1 MLRSVTK
8 LIFAF
13 SFIIAQWSSDSS
25 QNTLIESARQS
36 QLSPLVEVAV
46 DGSTYIAWGDR
57 RNTPSYDYRIK
68 RLDFS
73 GNIFES
79 YTLSNQHSSSAAGNL
94 KALESDSEHGVFV
107 LWEQITNNRD
117 ELRLQHIN
125 STLDVNGLVFDDN
138 GLVLSGFECDRKNG
152 SLAVIDRDNAIVSFT
167 TSSCAGNNATD
178 YGNAYVQ
185 KISSGAKAWGNNGK
199 LAAPRNTN
207 GNDVLDTKVV
217 AGPLGGA
224 FILFSQNTT
233 SDNSLRINYVDAQG
247 NFTEGLSYPSG
258 LGLGN
263 LYNKN
268 NWEMDA
274 AFDGM
279 VGLYVV
285 WRNSSNKIVLQHIN
299 LINNSLALTH
309 VSPVEVFSST
319 ASYVY
324 PKIAVPNSI
333 TKDRGVFIAF
343 YDYDTLANKYG
354 LFAKYM
360 NRNHGGLGNLFTV
373 STNAAS
379 LNPTARQL
387 HDLDVTL
394 FDREAFV
401 TWIGKEGDLLT
412 RKIFVNTSGQIDST
426 TPEII
431 VHDKSGVAG
440 RGTPGAYSASHD
452 RIGGL
457 TVAWQQDRGNNL
469 SSDIFAQQLGNGA
482 VLGVNG
488 NLLADIDDAQIIE
501 DQDFSVV
508 FDFNLITPLRPFIN
522 LLPVLSDST
531 VTTSILA
538 DTLSIDFPDDWN
550 GALMVNLIADWIDLP
565 LLSSNMPTASI
576 LADTLSIDLNDT
588 TRFTI
593 NVAPTQDPPQA
604 FEWASAAVDS
614 INITQLNTLDSYT
627 LEWTESADVDK
638 DTIDYIIYAT
648 IGQYPSE
655 EVDDTTGLSYP
666 ILYQEIA
673 EEAFRNAPGNNA
685 TIRFSVWA
693 HDGTDS
699 LKIGGEDRVLYVN
712 RYEYLD
718 VEDNTIPSDFAL
730 HVNYPNPFNPTTQ
743 IRFDLPYKI
752 DVSIF
757 IYNILGQKVKVF
769 SLPNSPG
776 GTHTITWNATN
787 QIGQPLSA
795 GVYLYQMISEDF
807 VKTRK
812 MILLK

>member
-1 MLRSVTK
+1 MLRNVTK
-8 LIFAF
+8 LIFTV
-13 SFIIAQWSSDSS
+13 SFIFAQWSSDSS

-107 LWEQITNNRD
+107 LWEQITDNRD
-117 ELRLQHIN
+117 ELRLQHVN
-125 STLDVNGLVFDDN
+125 STLDANGLVFDDN

-185 KISSGAKAWGNNGK
+185 KISSGAKAWGNDGK

-217 AGPLGGA
+217 AGPSGGA

-299 LINNSLALTH
+299 LINNSLVLTH
-309 VSPVEVFSST
+309 VNPVEVFAST

-324 PKIAVPNSI
+324 PKIGVPNSL
-333 TKDRGVFIAF
+333 TKDRGLFIAF
-343 YDYDTLANKYG
+343 YDYNTSTNQYG
-354 LFAKYM
+354 LFAKYLDKAD
-360 NRNHGGLGNLFTV
+360 GTLGNLFTV

-394 FDREAFV
+394 LDKEAFV

-426 TPEII
+426 TPETI

-508 FDFNLITPLRPFIN
+508 FDFSLMSVLRPFIN
-522 LLPVLSDST
+522 LLPVLSDSA
-531 VTTSILA
+531 VTASVLA
-538 DTLSIDFPDDWN
+538 DTLLIDFPENWN
-550 GALMVNLIADWIDLP
+550 GDLTVDFIADWIDLP
-565 LLSSNMPTASI
+565 LP
-576 LADTLSIDLNDT
+576 NDT
-588 TRFTI
+588 TRF
-593 NVAPTQDPPQA
+593 NVNVTPTQDPPQA

-627 LEWTESADVDK
+627 LEWTESADVDQ
-638 DTIDYIIYAT
+638 DTIDYIIYAN
-648 IGQYPSE
+648 IGQYPAE
-655 EVDDTTGLSYP
+655 EIDDTTGLSYP
-666 ILYQEIA
+666 ILYQDIA
-673 EEAFRNAPGNNA
+673 EEAFRDVPGNNV

-718 VEDNTIPSDFAL
+718 VEDSTIPSDFAL
-730 HVNYPNPFNPTTQ
+730 HGNYPNPFNPTTQ
-743 IRFDLPYKI
+743 IRFDLPNKN
-752 DVSIF
+752 DVNIN
-757 IYNILGQKVKVF
+757 IYNMLGQRVKVF
-769 SLPNSPG
+769 SMPNTPA

-787 QIGQPLSA
+787 QSGQPLSA

-807 VKTRK
+807 VQTRK

>member
-1 MLRSVTK
+1 MLRNVTK
-8 LIFAF
+8 LTFAI
-13 SFIIAQWSSDSS
+13 SFVFTQWSRDSS
-25 QNTLIESARQS
+25 QNTLIESAIQIQS
-36 QLSPLVEVAV
+36 TPLVQVAL

-57 RNTPSYDYRIK
+57 RNTPFYDFRIK
-68 RLDFS
+68 RLDFL
-73 GNIFES
+73 GNVFES

-94 KALESDSEHGVFV
+94 EALESDTEQGVFI

-117 ELRLQHIN
+117 ELRLQHVN
-125 STLDVNGLVFDDN
+125 STLNANGMVFNDN
-138 GLVLSGFECDRKNG
+138 GLTLSDFECDRKNG

-167 TSSCAGNNATD
+167 TSSCAGSNATD

-185 KISSGAKAWGNNGK
+185 KITLGSRAWGSDGK

-207 GNDVLDTKVV
+207 GNDVLDTK
-217 AGPLGGA
+217 AIPGPQGGA
-224 FILFSQNTT
+224 FIIFSQNTT
-233 SDNSLRINYVDAQG
+233 SDNSLRINFVDAQG

-279 VGLYVV
+279 VGVYVV

-299 LINNSLALTH
+299 LINNSLELTH

-324 PKIAVPNSI
+324 PKIAVPNSL

-343 YDYDTLANKYG
+343 YDYDMSANKYG

-360 NRNHGGLGNLFTV
+360 DKSDGALGNLFTV
-373 STNAAS
+373 STNASS

-394 FDREAFV
+394 FDKEAFV

-426 TPEII
+426 TPETI
-431 VHDKSGVAG
+431 VHDKSGIAG
-440 RGTPGAYSASHD
+440 RSTPGAYSASHD

-457 TVAWQQDRGNNL
+457 IVTWQQDRGNNL

-488 NLLADIDDAQIIE
+488 NLLADINDAQIIE

-508 FDFNLITPLRPFIN
+508 FDFNLTTPLRPFIN
-522 LLPVLSDST
+522 LLPVLSDNT
-531 VTTSILA
+531 VTASILV

-550 GALMVNLIADWIDLP
+550 GDLMVDLIADWIDLP
-565 LLSSNMPTASI
+565 LP
-576 LADTLSIDLNDT
+576 NDT

-593 NVAPTQDPPQA
+593 NVSPTQDPPRA
-604 FEWASAAVDS
+604 FEWVSASVDS
-614 INITQLNTLDSYT
+614 INITQLNALDNFTLK
-627 LEWTESADVDK
+627 WTESANVDQ
-638 DTIDYIIYAT
+638 DTIDYIVYANV
-648 IGQYPSE
+648 GQYSKE
-655 EVDDTTGLSYP
+655 EIYDTTGLSYP
-666 ILYQEIA
+666 IPYQDIA
-673 EEAFRNAPGNNA
+673 EEAFRDVPGNNA

-693 HDGTDS
+693 YDGTDS
-699 LKIGGEDRVLYVN
+699 LKISGDDRVLYVN
-712 RYEYLD
+712 RYEYLKL
-718 VEDNTIPSDFAL
+718 EENGIPSSFAL
-730 HVNYPNPFNPTTQ
+730 HDNYPNPFNPKTQ
-743 IRFDLPYKI
+743 IRFNLPHRN
-752 DVSIF
+752 DVNIT
-757 IYNILGQKVKVF
+757 IYNMLGQKVKVF
-769 SLPNSPG
+769 SMINTPA
-776 GTHTITWNATN
+776 GTHSITWNAAN
-787 QIGQPLSA
+787 QNGQPLSA
-795 GVYLYQMISEDF
+795 GVYLYQMISKDF
-807 VKTRK
+807 VQTRK
-812 MILLK
+812 MVLLK

>member
-1 MLRSVTK
+1 MFKNVVKLSVA
-8 LIFAF
+8 I
-13 SFIIAQWSSDSS
+13 SFVFAQWTSDST
-25 QNTLIESARQS
+25 QNTLIESALQS
-36 QLSPLVEVAV
+36 QLTPFVQVAS

-57 RNTPSYDYRIK
+57 RNTPNFDYRIK

-73 GNIFES
+73 GNVFES

-94 KALESDSEHGVFV
+94 EALESDTEHGVFV

-117 ELRLQHIN
+117 ELRLQHVN
-125 STLDVNGLVFDDN
+125 STLDANGTVFDNSGLV
-138 GLVLSGFECDRKNG
+138 VSGFECDRKNG

-167 TSSCAGNNATD
+167 TSSCAGSNATD

-185 KISSGAKAWGNNGK
+185 KINSGTKDWGGNGI

-207 GNDVLDTKVV
+207 GNNVLDTK
-217 AGPLGGA
+217 AIPGPQGGA

-233 SDNSLRINYVDAQG
+233 SDNSLRINFVDAQG

-258 LGLGN
+258 IGLGN

-279 VGLYVV
+279 VGVYVV
-285 WRNSSNKIVLQHIN
+285 WRNSSNKMVLQHIN
-299 LINNSLALTH
+299 LINNRLMLTH
-309 VSPVEVFSST
+309 VSPVEVFPST

-324 PKIAVPNSI
+324 PKIAVPNSL
-333 TKDRGVFIAF
+333 TKDRGLFIAF
-343 YDYDTLANKYG
+343 YDYDTSANKYG
-354 LFAKYM
+354 LFAKYLDKAD
-360 NRNHGGLGNLFTV
+360 GTLSNLFTV
-373 STNAAS
+373 STNASS
-379 LNPTARQL
+379 LNPAARQL

-394 FDREAFV
+394 FDKEAFV

-426 TPEII
+426 TPETI

-440 RGTPGAYSASHD
+440 RSTPGAYNASHD

-457 TVAWQQDRGNNL
+457 TVTWQQDRGNNL
-469 SSDIFAQQLGNGA
+469 SSDIFAQQLSNEA

-508 FDFNLITPLRPFIN
+508 FDFNLSPALRPFIS
-522 LLPVLSDST
+522 LLPVLSDSA
-531 VTTSILA
+531 VTASILA
-538 DTLSIDFPDDWN
+538 DTLSIDFPNDWN
-550 GALMVNLIADWIDLP
+550 GDLMVDLIGDWIDLSLP
-565 LLSSNMPTASI
+565 
-576 LADTLSIDLNDT
+576 NDT

-593 NVAPTQDPPQA
+593 SVAPTQDPPRA
-604 FEWASAAVDS
+604 FEWVSVSLDS
-614 INITQLNTLDSYT
+614 INITQLNAQDNFL
-627 LEWTESADVDK
+627 LEWTESADVDQ
-638 DTIDYIIYAT
+638 DTIEYIVYAKV
-648 IGQYPSE
+648 GQYPLE
-655 EVDDTTGLSYP
+655 EIYDTTSLSYP
-666 ILYQEIA
+666 IPYQDIA
-673 EEAFRNAPGNNA
+673 VEAFRNVPGNNA

-693 HDGTDS
+693 YDGTDS
-699 LKIGGEDRVLYVN
+699 LKINGEDRVLYVN
-712 RYEYLD
+712 RYEYLQ
-718 VEDNTIPSDFAL
+718 VDNNGIPNAFAL
-730 HVNYPNPFNPTTQ
+730 HGNYPNPFNPTTQ
-743 IRFDLPYKI
+743 IRFDLPYRGNVNI
-752 DVSIF
+752 H
-757 IYNILGQKVKVF
+757 IYNMLGQKVKVF
-769 SLPNSPG
+769 SMPNTPPG
-776 GTHTITWNATN
+776 RHAITWNGTN
-787 QIGQPLSA
+787 QKGQALSA

>member
-1 MLRSVTK
+1 MLRNVTK
-8 LIFAF
+8 LTFAI
-13 SFIIAQWSSDSS
+13 SFVFTQWSRDSS
-25 QNTLIESARQS
+25 QNTLIESAIQIQS
-36 QLSPLVEVAV
+36 TPLVQVAL

-57 RNTPSYDYRIK
+57 RNTPFYDYRIK

-73 GNIFES
+73 GNVFES

-94 KALESDSEHGVFV
+94 EALESDTEQGVFI

-117 ELRLQHIN
+117 ELRLQHVN
-125 STLDVNGLVFDDN
+125 STLNANGMVFNDN
-138 GLVLSGFECDRKNG
+138 GLTLSDFECDRKNG

-167 TSSCAGNNATD
+167 TSSCAGSNATD

-185 KISSGAKAWGNNGK
+185 KITLGSKAWGSDGK
-199 LAAPRNTN
+199 LAAPRNTK
-207 GNDVLDTKVV
+207 GNDVLDTK
-217 AGPLGGA
+217 AIPGPQGGA
-224 FILFSQNTT
+224 FIIFSQNTT
-233 SDNSLRINYVDAQG
+233 SDNSLRINFVDAQG

-279 VGLYVV
+279 VGVYVV

-299 LINNSLALTH
+299 LINNSLVLTH

-324 PKIAVPNSI
+324 PKIAVPNSL

-343 YDYDTLANKYG
+343 YDYDMSANKYG

-360 NRNHGGLGNLFTV
+360 DKSDGALGNLFTV
-373 STNAAS
+373 STNASS

-394 FDREAFV
+394 FDKEAFV

-426 TPEII
+426 TPETI
-431 VHDKSGVAG
+431 VHDKSGIAG
-440 RGTPGAYSASHD
+440 RSTPGAYSASHD

-457 TVAWQQDRGNNL
+457 TVTWQQDRGNNL

-488 NLLADIDDAQIIE
+488 NLLADINDAQIIE

-508 FDFNLITPLRPFIN
+508 FDFNLTTPLRPFIN
-522 LLPVLSDST
+522 LLPVLSDNT
-531 VTTSILA
+531 VTASILA

-550 GALMVNLIADWIDLP
+550 GDLMVDLIADWIDLP
-565 LLSSNMPTASI
+565 LP
-576 LADTLSIDLNDT
+576 NDT

-593 NVAPTQDPPQA
+593 NVSPMQDPPRA
-604 FEWASAAVDS
+604 FEWVSASVDS
-614 INITQLNTLDSYT
+614 INITKLNALDNFT
-627 LEWTESADVDK
+627 LEWTESGDVDQ
-638 DTIDYIIYAT
+638 DTIDYIVYANV
-648 IGQYPSE
+648 GQYSKE
-655 EVDDTTGLSYP
+655 EIYDTTGLSYP
-666 ILYQEIA
+666 IPYQDIA
-673 EEAFRNAPGNNA
+673 EEAFRDVPGNNA

-693 HDGTDS
+693 YDGIDS
-699 LKIGGEDRVLYVN
+699 LKISGDDRVLYVN
-712 RYEYLD
+712 RYEYLKL
-718 VEDNTIPSDFAL
+718 EENGIPSSFAL
-730 HVNYPNPFNPTTQ
+730 HDNYPNPFNPKTQ
-743 IRFDLPYKI
+743 IRFNLPHRN
-752 DVSIF
+752 DVNIT
-757 IYNILGQKVKVF
+757 IYNMLGQKVKVF
-769 SLPNSPG
+769 SMINTPA
-776 GTHTITWNATN
+776 GTHSITWNAAN
-787 QIGQPLSA
+787 QNGQPLSA
-795 GVYLYQMISEDF
+795 GVYLYQMISKDF
-807 VKTRK
+807 VQTRK
-812 MILLK
+812 MVLLK

>member
-1 MLRSVTK
+1 MFKNVVKLSVA
-8 LIFAF
+8 I
-13 SFIIAQWSSDSS
+13 SFVFAQWTSDST
-25 QNTLIESARQS
+25 QNTLIESALQS
-36 QLSPLVEVAV
+36 QLSPFVQVAS

-57 RNTPSYDYRIK
+57 RNTPNFDYRIK

-73 GNIFES
+73 GNVFES

-94 KALESDSEHGVFV
+94 EALESDTEHGVFV

-117 ELRLQHIN
+117 ELRLQHVN
-125 STLDVNGLVFDDN
+125 STLDANGTVFDNSGLV
-138 GLVLSGFECDRKNG
+138 VSGFECDRKNG

-167 TSSCAGNNATD
+167 TSSCAGSNATD

-185 KISSGAKAWGNNGK
+185 KINSGTKDWGGNGI

-207 GNDVLDTKVV
+207 GNNVLDTK
-217 AGPLGGA
+217 AIPGPQGGA

-233 SDNSLRINYVDAQG
+233 SDNSLRINFVDAQG

-258 LGLGN
+258 IGLGN

-279 VGLYVV
+279 VGVYVV
-285 WRNSSNKIVLQHIN
+285 WRNSSNKMVLQHIN
-299 LINNSLALTH
+299 LINNRLVLTH
-309 VSPVEVFSST
+309 VSPVEVFPST

-324 PKIAVPNSI
+324 PKIAVPNSL
-333 TKDRGVFIAF
+333 TKDRGLFIAF
-343 YDYDTLANKYG
+343 YDYDTSANKYG
-354 LFAKYM
+354 LFAKYLDKAD
-360 NRNHGGLGNLFTV
+360 GTLSNLFTV
-373 STNAAS
+373 STNASS
-379 LNPTARQL
+379 LNPAARQL

-394 FDREAFV
+394 FDKEAFV

-426 TPEII
+426 TPETI

-440 RGTPGAYSASHD
+440 RSTPGAYNASHD

-457 TVAWQQDRGNNL
+457 TVTWQQDRGNNL
-469 SSDIFAQQLGNGA
+469 SSDIFAQQLSNEA

-508 FDFNLITPLRPFIN
+508 FDFNLSPALRPFIS
-522 LLPVLSDST
+522 LLPVLSDSA
-531 VTTSILA
+531 VTASILA
-538 DTLSIDFPDDWN
+538 DTLSIDFPNDWN
-550 GALMVNLIADWIDLP
+550 GDLMVDLIGDWIDLSLP
-565 LLSSNMPTASI
+565 
-576 LADTLSIDLNDT
+576 NDT

-593 NVAPTQDPPQA
+593 SVAPTQDPPRA
-604 FEWASAAVDS
+604 FEWVSVSLDS
-614 INITQLNTLDSYT
+614 INITQLNAQDNFL
-627 LEWTESADVDK
+627 LEWTESADVDQ
-638 DTIDYIIYAT
+638 DTIEYIVYAKV
-648 IGQYPSE
+648 GQYPLE
-655 EVDDTTGLSYP
+655 EIYDTTSLSYP
-666 ILYQEIA
+666 IPYQDIA
-673 EEAFRNAPGNNA
+673 VEAFRNVPGNNA

-693 HDGTDS
+693 YDGTDS
-699 LKIGGEDRVLYVN
+699 LKINGEDRVLYVN
-712 RYEYLD
+712 RYEYLQVD
-718 VEDNTIPSDFAL
+718 DNGIPNAFAL
-730 HVNYPNPFNPTTQ
+730 HGNYPNPFNPTTQ
-743 IRFDLPYKI
+743 IRFDLPYRGNVNI
-752 DVSIF
+752 H
-757 IYNILGQKVKVF
+757 IYNMLGQKVKVF
-769 SLPNSPG
+769 SMPNTPPG
-776 GTHTITWNATN
+776 RHAITWNGTN
-787 QIGQPLSA
+787 QKGQALSA

>member
-1 MLRSVTK
+1 MLRNVTK
-8 LIFAF
+8 LTFAI
-13 SFIIAQWSSDSS
+13 SFVFTQWSRDSS
-25 QNTLIESARQS
+25 QNTLIESAIQIQS
-36 QLSPLVEVAV
+36 TPLVQVAL

-57 RNTPSYDYRIK
+57 RNTPFYDYRIK

-73 GNIFES
+73 GNVFES

-94 KALESDSEHGVFV
+94 EALESDTEQGVFI

-117 ELRLQHIN
+117 ELRLQHVN
-125 STLDVNGLVFDDN
+125 STLNANGMVFNDN
-138 GLVLSGFECDRKNG
+138 GLTLSDFECDRKNG

-167 TSSCAGNNATD
+167 TSSCAGSNATD

-185 KISSGAKAWGNNGK
+185 KITLGSRAWGSDGK

-207 GNDVLDTKVV
+207 GNDVLDTK
-217 AGPLGGA
+217 AIPGPQGGA
-224 FILFSQNTT
+224 FIIFSQNTT
-233 SDNSLRINYVDAQG
+233 SDNSLRINFVDAQG

-279 VGLYVV
+279 VGVYVV

-299 LINNSLALTH
+299 LINNSLELTH

-324 PKIAVPNSI
+324 PKIAVPNSL

-343 YDYDTLANKYG
+343 YDYDTSANKYG

-360 NRNHGGLGNLFTV
+360 DKSDGALGNLFTV
-373 STNAAS
+373 STNAS
-379 LNPTARQL
+379 SPNPTARQL

-394 FDREAFV
+394 FDKEAFV

-426 TPEII
+426 TPETI

-440 RGTPGAYSASHD
+440 RSTPGAYSASHD

-457 TVAWQQDRGNNL
+457 TVTWQQDRGNNL

-488 NLLADIDDAQIIE
+488 NLLADINDAQIIE

-508 FDFNLITPLRPFIN
+508 FDFNLTTPLRPFIN
-522 LLPVLSDST
+522 LLPVLSDNT
-531 VTTSILA
+531 VTASILV

-550 GALMVNLIADWIDLP
+550 GDLMVDLIADWIDLP
-565 LLSSNMPTASI
+565 LP
-576 LADTLSIDLNDT
+576 NDT

-593 NVAPTQDPPQA
+593 NVSPTQDPPRA
-604 FEWASAAVDS
+604 FEWVSASVDS
-614 INITQLNTLDSYT
+614 INITQLNALDNFTLK
-627 LEWTESADVDK
+627 WTESADVDQ
-638 DTIDYIIYAT
+638 DTIDYIVYANV
-648 IGQYPSE
+648 GQYSKE
-655 EVDDTTGLSYP
+655 EIYDTTGLSYP
-666 ILYQEIA
+666 IPYQDIA
-673 EEAFRNAPGNNA
+673 EEAFRDVPGNNA

-693 HDGTDS
+693 YDGTDS
-699 LKIGGEDRVLYVN
+699 LKISGDDRVLYVN
-712 RYEYLD
+712 RYEYLKL
-718 VEDNTIPSDFAL
+718 EENGIPSSFAL
-730 HVNYPNPFNPTTQ
+730 HDNYPNPFNPKTQ
-743 IRFDLPYKI
+743 IRFNLPQRNNVNI
-752 DVSIF
+752 I
-757 IYNILGQKVKVF
+757 IYNMLGQKVKVF
-769 SLPNSPG
+769 SMINTPA
-776 GTHTITWNATN
+776 GTHSITWNAAN
-787 QIGQPLSA
+787 QNGQPLSA
-795 GVYLYQMISEDF
+795 GVYLYQMISKDF
-807 VKTRK
+807 VQTRK
-812 MILLK
+812 MVLLK

>member
-1 MLRSVTK
+1 MLRNVTK
-8 LIFAF
+8 LIFTV
-13 SFIIAQWSSDSS
+13 SFIFAQWSSDSS

-117 ELRLQHIN
+117 ELRLQHVN

-185 KISSGAKAWGNNGK
+185 KISAGAKAWGNDGK

-299 LINNSLALTH
+299 LINNSLVLTH
-309 VSPVEVFSST
+309 QSPVEVFSST

-324 PKIAVPNSI
+324 PKIGVPNSL
-333 TKDRGVFIAF
+333 TKDRGLFIAF
-343 YDYDTLANKYG
+343 YDYDTSTNKYG
-354 LFAKYM
+354 LFAKYLDKAD
-360 NRNHGGLGNLFTV
+360 GALGNLFTI

-394 FDREAFV
+394 LDKEAFV

-426 TPEII
+426 TPETI

-440 RGTPGAYSASHD
+440 RSTPGAYSASHD

-482 VLGVNG
+482 ALGVNG

-508 FDFNLITPLRPFIN
+508 FDFSLMSVLRPFIN
-522 LLPVLSDST
+522 LLPMLSDSA
-531 VTTSILA
+531 VTASVLE
-538 DTLSIDFPDDWN
+538 DTLLIDFPENWN
-550 GALMVNLIADWIDLP
+550 GDLMVDFIADWIDLP
-565 LLSSNMPTASI
+565 LP
-576 LADTLSIDLNDT
+576 NDT
-588 TRFTI
+588 TRFTV
-593 NVAPTQDPPQA
+593 NVTPTQDPPQA
-604 FEWASAAVDS
+604 FEWASVAVDS
-614 INITQLNTLDSYT
+614 IDITQLNTLDSYT
-627 LEWTESADVDK
+627 LEWTESADVDQ

-648 IGQYPSE
+648 IGQYPPE
-655 EVDDTTGLSYP
+655 EIDDTTGLSYP
-666 ILYQEIA
+666 ILYQDIA
-673 EEAFRNAPGNNA
+673 EEAFRDVPGNNV

-693 HDGTDS
+693 HDGIDS

-718 VEDNTIPSDFAL
+718 VEDSTIPSDFAL
-730 HVNYPNPFNPTTQ
+730 HGNYPNPFNPTTQ
-743 IRFDLPYKI
+743 IRFDLPNKNDVKI
-752 DVSIF
+752 N
-757 IYNILGQKVKVF
+757 IYNMLGQKVKVF
-769 SLPNSPG
+769 SMPNTPA

-787 QIGQPLSA
+787 QSGQPLSA
-795 GVYLYQMISEDF
+795 GVYLYQMIAEDF

>member
-1 MLRSVTK
+1 MKKVAILLFITS
-8 LIFAF
+8 
-13 SFIIAQWSSDSS
+13 SFVFAQWSSDSS
-25 QNTLIESARQS
+25 QNTLIESASQS
-36 QLSPLVEVAV
+36 QLSPLVQVAL

-94 KALESDSEHGVFV
+94 EALESDTEHGVFV
-107 LWEQITNNRD
+107 LWEQITDNRD
-117 ELRLQHIN
+117 ELRLQHVN
-125 STLDVNGLVFDDN
+125 STLDANGMVFGDN

-167 TSSCAGNNATD
+167 TSSCAGSNVMD

-185 KISSGAKAWGNNGK
+185 KITSGAKAWGNDGK
-199 LAAPRNTN
+199 LAATRNTN
-207 GNDVLDTKVV
+207 GNDVLDVKVIP
-217 AGPLGGA
+217 GLLGGA

-299 LINNSLALTH
+299 LINNSLVLTH

-324 PKIAVPNSI
+324 PKIGVPNSL
-333 TKDRGVFIAF
+333 TKDRGLFIAF
-343 YDYDTLANKYG
+343 YDYDTSTNKYG

-360 NRNHGGLGNLFTV
+360 DKADGTLGNLFTV

-394 FDREAFV
+394 LDKEAFV

-426 TPEII
+426 TPETIF
-431 VHDKSGVAG
+431 HDKSGVAG

-457 TVAWQQDRGNNL
+457 TVVWQQDRGNNL
-469 SSDIFAQQLGNGA
+469 SSDIFAQQRGNGG
-482 VLGVNG
+482 VLGVNS

-508 FDFNLITPLRPFIN
+508 FDFSLMSVLRPFIN
-522 LLPVLSDST
+522 LLPVLSDNA
-531 VTTSILA
+531 VTASVLA
-538 DTLSIDFPDDWN
+538 DTLLIDFPENWN
-550 GALMVNLIADWIDLP
+550 GNLGVDFIADWIDLP
-565 LLSSNMPTASI
+565 LP
-576 LADTLSIDLNDT
+576 NDT

-593 NVAPTQDPPQA
+593 NVTPTQDPPQA
-604 FEWASAAVDS
+604 FDWVSAASDT
-614 INITQLNTLDSYT
+614 IKITQSNLAETYT
-627 LEWTESADVDK
+627 LQWDASTDVDGE
-638 DTIDYIIYAT
+638 TINYLLYAQIGVYPAEEIY
-648 IGQYPSE
+648 
-655 EVDDTTGLSYP
+655 DTTSTSVP
-666 ILYQEIA
+666 ITYQEIL
-673 EEAFRNAPGNNA
+673 EGVFEGSPVNGA
-685 TIRFSVWA
+685 TVRFNVKA
-693 HDGTDS
+693 TDGVDTVDVT
-699 LKIGGEDRVLYVN
+699 GDNRVIHVN
-712 RYEYLD
+712 RYDYLSTESEG
-718 VEDNTIPSDFAL
+718 VPTEFAL
-730 HVNYPNPFNPTTQ
+730 HENYPNPFNPTTTL
-743 IRFDLPYKI
+743 RFDLPE
-752 DVSIF
+752 VSNLTLT
-757 IYNILGQKVKVF
+757 IYNMLGQKIRTYDMQSTPAGHHALK
-769 SLPNSPG
+769 
-776 GTHTITWNATN
+776 WNATN
-787 QIGQPLSA
+787 DYGDPVGA
-795 GVYLYQMISEDF
+795 GVYLYQLQTKDF

-812 MILLK
+812 MVLLK

>member
-1 MLRSVTK
+1 MFKNVVKLSVA
-8 LIFAF
+8 I
-13 SFIIAQWSSDSS
+13 SFVFAQWTSDST
-25 QNTLIESARQS
+25 QNTLIESALQS
-36 QLSPLVEVAV
+36 QLSPFVQVAS

-57 RNTPSYDYRIK
+57 RNTPNFDYRIK

-73 GNIFES
+73 GNVFES

-94 KALESDSEHGVFV
+94 ETLESDTEHGVFV

-117 ELRLQHIN
+117 ELRLQHVN
-125 STLDVNGLVFDDN
+125 STLDANGTVFDNSGLV
-138 GLVLSGFECDRKNG
+138 VSGFECDRKNG

-167 TSSCAGNNATD
+167 TSSCAGSNATD

-185 KISSGAKAWGNNGK
+185 KINSGTKDWGGNGI

-207 GNDVLDTKVV
+207 GNNVLDTK
-217 AGPLGGA
+217 AIPGPQGGA

-233 SDNSLRINYVDAQG
+233 SDNSLRINFVDAQG

-258 LGLGN
+258 IGLGN

-279 VGLYVV
+279 VGVYVV
-285 WRNSSNKIVLQHIN
+285 WRNSSNKMVLQHIN
-299 LINNSLALTH
+299 LINNRLVLTH
-309 VSPVEVFSST
+309 VSPVEVFPST

-324 PKIAVPNSI
+324 PKIAVPNSL
-333 TKDRGVFIAF
+333 TKDRGLFIAF
-343 YDYDTLANKYG
+343 YDYDTSANKYG
-354 LFAKYM
+354 LFAKYLDKAD
-360 NRNHGGLGNLFTV
+360 GTLSNLFTV
-373 STNAAS
+373 STNASS
-379 LNPTARQL
+379 LNPAARQL

-394 FDREAFV
+394 FDKEAFV

-426 TPEII
+426 TPETI

-440 RGTPGAYSASHD
+440 RSTPGAYNASHD

-457 TVAWQQDRGNNL
+457 TVTWQQDRGNNL
-469 SSDIFAQQLGNGA
+469 SSDIFAQQLSNEA

-508 FDFNLITPLRPFIN
+508 FDFNLSPALRPFIS
-522 LLPVLSDST
+522 LLPVLSDSA
-531 VTTSILA
+531 VTASILA
-538 DTLSIDFPDDWN
+538 DTLSIDFPNDWN
-550 GALMVNLIADWIDLP
+550 GDLMVDLIGDWIDLSLP
-565 LLSSNMPTASI
+565 
-576 LADTLSIDLNDT
+576 NDT

-593 NVAPTQDPPQA
+593 SVAPTQDPPRA
-604 FEWASAAVDS
+604 FEWVSVSLDS
-614 INITQLNTLDSYT
+614 INITQLNAQDNFL
-627 LEWTESADVDK
+627 LEWTESADVDQ
-638 DTIDYIIYAT
+638 DTIEYIVYAKV
-648 IGQYPSE
+648 GQYPLE
-655 EVDDTTGLSYP
+655 EIYDTTSLSYP
-666 ILYQEIA
+666 IPYQDIA
-673 EEAFRNAPGNNA
+673 VEAFRNVPGNNA

-693 HDGTDS
+693 YDGTDS
-699 LKIGGEDRVLYVN
+699 LKINGEDRVLFVN
-712 RYEYLD
+712 RYEYLQVD
-718 VEDNTIPSDFAL
+718 DNGIPNAFAL
-730 HVNYPNPFNPTTQ
+730 HGNYPNPFNPTTQ
-743 IRFDLPYKI
+743 IRFDLPYRGNVNI
-752 DVSIF
+752 H
-757 IYNILGQKVKVF
+757 IYNMLGQKVKVF
-769 SLPNSPG
+769 SMPNTPPG
-776 GTHTITWNATN
+776 RHAITWNGTN
-787 QIGQPLSA
+787 QKGQALSA

>member
-1 MLRSVTK
+1 MFKNVVKLSVA
-8 LIFAF
+8 I
-13 SFIIAQWSSDSS
+13 SFVFAQWTSDST
-25 QNTLIESARQS
+25 QNTLIESALQS
-36 QLSPLVEVAV
+36 QLSPFVQVAS

-57 RNTPSYDYRIK
+57 RNTPNFDYRIK

-73 GNIFES
+73 GNVFES

-94 KALESDSEHGVFV
+94 EALESDTEHGVFV

-117 ELRLQHIN
+117 ELRLQHVN
-125 STLDVNGLVFDDN
+125 STLDANGTVFDNSGLV
-138 GLVLSGFECDRKNG
+138 VSGFECDRKNG

-167 TSSCAGNNATD
+167 TSSCAGSNATD

-185 KISSGAKAWGNNGK
+185 KINSGTKDWGGNGI

-207 GNDVLDTKVV
+207 GNNVLDTK
-217 AGPLGGA
+217 AIPGPQGGA

-233 SDNSLRINYVDAQG
+233 SDNSLRINFVDAQG

-258 LGLGN
+258 IGLGN

-279 VGLYVV
+279 VGVYVV
-285 WRNSSNKIVLQHIN
+285 WRNSSNKMVLQHIN
-299 LINNSLALTH
+299 LINNRLVLTH
-309 VSPVEVFSST
+309 VSPVEVFPST

-324 PKIAVPNSI
+324 PKIAVPNSL
-333 TKDRGVFIAF
+333 TKDRGLFIAF
-343 YDYDTLANKYG
+343 YDYDTSANKYG
-354 LFAKYM
+354 LFAKYLDKAD
-360 NRNHGGLGNLFTV
+360 GTLSNLFTV
-373 STNAAS
+373 STNASS
-379 LNPTARQL
+379 LNPAARQL

-394 FDREAFV
+394 FDKEAFV

-426 TPEII
+426 TPETI

-440 RGTPGAYSASHD
+440 RSTPGAYNASHD

-457 TVAWQQDRGNNL
+457 TVTWQQDRGNNL
-469 SSDIFAQQLGNGA
+469 SSDIFAQQLSNEA

-508 FDFNLITPLRPFIN
+508 FDFNLSPALRPFIS
-522 LLPVLSDST
+522 LLPVLSDSA
-531 VTTSILA
+531 VTASILA
-538 DTLSIDFPDDWN
+538 DTLSIDFPNDWN
-550 GALMVNLIADWIDLP
+550 GDLMVDLIGDWIDLSLP
-565 LLSSNMPTASI
+565 
-576 LADTLSIDLNDT
+576 NDT

-593 NVAPTQDPPQA
+593 SVAPTQDPPRA
-604 FEWASAAVDS
+604 FEWVSVSLDS
-614 INITQLNTLDSYT
+614 INITQLNAQDNFL
-627 LEWTESADVDK
+627 LEWTESADVDQ
-638 DTIDYIIYAT
+638 DTIEYIVYAKV
-648 IGQYPSE
+648 GQYPLE
-655 EVDDTTGLSYP
+655 EIYDTTSLSYP
-666 ILYQEIA
+666 IPYQDIA
-673 EEAFRNAPGNNA
+673 VEAFRNVPGNNA

-693 HDGTDS
+693 YDGTDS
-699 LKIGGEDRVLYVN
+699 LKINGEDRVLYVN
-712 RYEYLD
+712 RYEYLQ
-718 VEDNTIPSDFAL
+718 VDNNGIPNAFAL
-730 HVNYPNPFNPTTQ
+730 HGNYPNPFNPTTQ
-743 IRFDLPYKI
+743 IRFDLPYRGNVNI
-752 DVSIF
+752 H
-757 IYNILGQKVKVF
+757 IYNMLGQKVKVF
-769 SLPNSPG
+769 SMPNTPPG
-776 GTHTITWNATN
+776 RHAITWNGTN
-787 QIGQPLSA
+787 QKGQALSA

>member
-1 MLRSVTK
+1 MFKNVTK
-8 LIFAF
+8 LSVAI
-13 SFIIAQWSSDSS
+13 SFVFAQWTSDST
-25 QNTLIESARQS
+25 QNTLIESALQS
-36 QLSPLVEVAV
+36 QLSPFVQVAS

-57 RNTPSYDYRIK
+57 RNTPNFDYRIK

-73 GNIFES
+73 GNVFES

-94 KALESDSEHGVFV
+94 EALESDTEHGVFV

-117 ELRLQHIN
+117 ELRLQHVN
-125 STLDVNGLVFDDN
+125 STLDANGTVFDNSGLV
-138 GLVLSGFECDRKNG
+138 VSGFECDRKNG

-167 TSSCAGNNATD
+167 TSSCAGSNATD

-185 KISSGAKAWGNNGK
+185 KINSGTKDWGGNGI

-207 GNDVLDTKVV
+207 GNNVLDTK
-217 AGPLGGA
+217 AIPGPQGGA

-233 SDNSLRINYVDAQG
+233 SDNSLRINFVDAQG

-258 LGLGN
+258 IGLGN

-279 VGLYVV
+279 VGVYVV
-285 WRNSSNKIVLQHIN
+285 WRNSSNKMVLQHIN
-299 LINNSLALTH
+299 LINNRLVLTH
-309 VSPVEVFSST
+309 VSPVEVFPST

-324 PKIAVPNSI
+324 PKIAVPNSL
-333 TKDRGVFIAF
+333 TKDRGLFIAF
-343 YDYDTLANKYG
+343 YDYDTSANKYG
-354 LFAKYM
+354 LFAKYLDKAD
-360 NRNHGGLGNLFTV
+360 GTLSNLFTV
-373 STNAAS
+373 STNASS
-379 LNPTARQL
+379 LNPAARQL

-394 FDREAFV
+394 FDKEAFV

-426 TPEII
+426 TPETI

-440 RGTPGAYSASHD
+440 RSTPGAYNASHD

-457 TVAWQQDRGNNL
+457 TVTWQQDRGNNL
-469 SSDIFAQQLGNGA
+469 SSDIFAQQLSNEA

-508 FDFNLITPLRPFIN
+508 FDFNLSPALRPFIS
-522 LLPVLSDST
+522 LLPVLSDSA
-531 VTTSILA
+531 VTASILA
-538 DTLSIDFPDDWN
+538 DTLSIDFPNDWN
-550 GALMVNLIADWIDLP
+550 GDLMVDLIGDWIDLSLP
-565 LLSSNMPTASI
+565 
-576 LADTLSIDLNDT
+576 NDT

-593 NVAPTQDPPQA
+593 SVAPTQDPPRA
-604 FEWASAAVDS
+604 FEWVSVSLDS
-614 INITQLNTLDSYT
+614 INITQLNAQDNFL
-627 LEWTESADVDK
+627 LEWTESADVDQ
-638 DTIDYIIYAT
+638 DTIEYIIYAKV
-648 IGQYPSE
+648 GQYPLE
-655 EVDDTTGLSYP
+655 EIYDTTSLSYP
-666 ILYQEIA
+666 IPYRDIA
-673 EEAFRNAPGNNA
+673 VEAFRNVPGNNA

-693 HDGTDS
+693 YDGTDS
-699 LKIGGEDRVLYVN
+699 LKINGEDRVLYVN
-712 RYEYLD
+712 RYEYLQL
-718 VEDNTIPSDFAL
+718 DNNGIPNAFAL
-730 HVNYPNPFNPTTQ
+730 HGNYPNPFNPTTQ
-743 IRFDLPYKI
+743 IRFDLPYRGNVNI
-752 DVSIF
+752 H
-757 IYNILGQKVKVF
+757 IYNMLGQKVKVF
-769 SLPNSPG
+769 SMPNTPPG
-776 GTHTITWNATN
+776 RHAITWNGTN
-787 QIGQPLSA
+787 QKGQALSA

>member
-1 MLRSVTK
+1 MLRNVTK
-8 LIFAF
+8 LTFAI
-13 SFIIAQWSSDSS
+13 SFVFTQWSRDSS
-25 QNTLIESARQS
+25 QNTLIESAIQIQS
-36 QLSPLVEVAV
+36 TPLVQVAL

-57 RNTPSYDYRIK
+57 RNTPFYDYRIK

-73 GNIFES
+73 GNVFES

-94 KALESDSEHGVFV
+94 EALESDTEQGVFI

-117 ELRLQHIN
+117 ELRLQHVN
-125 STLDVNGLVFDDN
+125 STLNANGMVFNDN
-138 GLVLSGFECDRKNG
+138 GLTLSDFECDRKNG

-167 TSSCAGNNATD
+167 TSSCAGSNATD

-185 KISSGAKAWGNNGK
+185 KITLGSRAWGSDGK

-207 GNDVLDTKVV
+207 GNDVLDTK
-217 AGPLGGA
+217 AIPGPQGGA
-224 FILFSQNTT
+224 FIIFSQNTT
-233 SDNSLRINYVDAQG
+233 SDNSLRINFVDAQG

-279 VGLYVV
+279 VGVYVV

-299 LINNSLALTH
+299 LINNSLVLTH

-324 PKIAVPNSI
+324 PKIAVPNSL

-343 YDYDTLANKYG
+343 YDYDMSANKYG

-360 NRNHGGLGNLFTV
+360 DKSDGALGNLFTV
-373 STNAAS
+373 STNASS

-394 FDREAFV
+394 FDKEAFV

-426 TPEII
+426 TPETI
-431 VHDKSGVAG
+431 VHDKSGIAG
-440 RGTPGAYSASHD
+440 RSTPGAYSASHD

-457 TVAWQQDRGNNL
+457 IVTWQQDRGNNL

-488 NLLADIDDAQIIE
+488 NLLADINDAQIIE

-508 FDFNLITPLRPFIN
+508 FDFNLTTPLRPFIN
-522 LLPVLSDST
+522 LLPVLSDNT
-531 VTTSILA
+531 VTASILV

-550 GALMVNLIADWIDLP
+550 GDLMVDLIADWIDLP
-565 LLSSNMPTASI
+565 LP
-576 LADTLSIDLNDT
+576 NDT

-593 NVAPTQDPPQA
+593 NVSPTQDPPRA
-604 FEWASAAVDS
+604 FEWVSASVDS
-614 INITQLNTLDSYT
+614 INITQLNALDNFTLK
-627 LEWTESADVDK
+627 WTESADVDQ
-638 DTIDYIIYAT
+638 DTIDYIVYANV
-648 IGQYPSE
+648 GQYSKE
-655 EVDDTTGLSYP
+655 EIYDTTGLSYP
-666 ILYQEIA
+666 IPYQDIV
-673 EEAFRNAPGNNA
+673 EEAFRDVPGNNA

-693 HDGTDS
+693 YDGTDS
-699 LKIGGEDRVLYVN
+699 LKISGDDRVLYVN
-712 RYEYLD
+712 RYEYLKL
-718 VEDNTIPSDFAL
+718 EENGIPSSFAL
-730 HVNYPNPFNPTTQ
+730 HDNYPNPFNPKTQ
-743 IRFDLPYKI
+743 IRFNLPQRN
-752 DVSIF
+752 DVNIT
-757 IYNILGQKVKVF
+757 IYNMLGQKVKVF
-769 SLPNSPG
+769 SMINTPA
-776 GTHTITWNATN
+776 GTHSITWNAAN
-787 QIGQPLSA
+787 QNGQPLSA
-795 GVYLYQMISEDF
+795 GVYLYQMISKDF
-807 VKTRK
+807 VQTRK
-812 MILLK
+812 MVLLK

>member
-1 MLRSVTK
+1 MLRNVTK
-8 LIFAF
+8 LTFAI
-13 SFIIAQWSSDSS
+13 SFVFTQWSRDSS
-25 QNTLIESARQS
+25 QNTLIESAIQIQS
-36 QLSPLVEVAV
+36 TPLVQVAL

-57 RNTPSYDYRIK
+57 RNTPFYDYRIK

-73 GNIFES
+73 GNVFES

-94 KALESDSEHGVFV
+94 EALESDTEQGVFI

-117 ELRLQHIN
+117 ELRLQHVN
-125 STLDVNGLVFDDN
+125 STLNANGMVFNDN
-138 GLVLSGFECDRKNG
+138 GLTLSDFECDRKNG

-167 TSSCAGNNATD
+167 TSSCAGSNATD

-185 KISSGAKAWGNNGK
+185 KITLGSRAWGSDGK

-207 GNDVLDTKVV
+207 GNDVLDTK
-217 AGPLGGA
+217 AIPGPQGGA
-224 FILFSQNTT
+224 FIIFSQNTT
-233 SDNSLRINYVDAQG
+233 SDNSLRINFVDAQG

-279 VGLYVV
+279 VGVYVV

-299 LINNSLALTH
+299 LINNSLELTH

-324 PKIAVPNSI
+324 PKIAVPNSL

-343 YDYDTLANKYG
+343 YDYDMSANKYG

-360 NRNHGGLGNLFTV
+360 DKSDGALGNLFTV
-373 STNAAS
+373 STNASS

-394 FDREAFV
+394 FDKEAFV
-401 TWIGKEGDLLT
+401 TWIGKEGDLLA

-426 TPEII
+426 TPETI
-431 VHDKSGVAG
+431 VHDKSGIAG
-440 RGTPGAYSASHD
+440 RSTPGAYSASHD

-457 TVAWQQDRGNNL
+457 IVTWQQDRGNNL

-488 NLLADIDDAQIIE
+488 NLLADINDAQIIE

-508 FDFNLITPLRPFIN
+508 FDFNLTTPLRPFIN
-522 LLPVLSDST
+522 LLPVLSDNT
-531 VTTSILA
+531 VTASILV

-550 GALMVNLIADWIDLP
+550 GNLVVDLTADWIDLP
-565 LLSSNMPTASI
+565 LP
-576 LADTLSIDLNDT
+576 NDT

-593 NVAPTQDPPQA
+593 NVSPTQDPPRA
-604 FEWASAAVDS
+604 FEWVSASVDS
-614 INITQLNTLDSYT
+614 INITQLNALDNFTLK
-627 LEWTESADVDK
+627 WTESANVDQ
-638 DTIDYIIYAT
+638 DTIDYIVYANV
-648 IGQYPSE
+648 GQYSKE
-655 EVDDTTGLSYP
+655 EIYDTTGLSYP
-666 ILYQEIA
+666 IPYQDIA
-673 EEAFRNAPGNNA
+673 EEAFRDVPGNNA

-693 HDGTDS
+693 YDGTDS
-699 LKIGGEDRVLYVN
+699 LKISGDDRVLYVN
-712 RYEYLD
+712 RYEYLKL
-718 VEDNTIPSDFAL
+718 EENGIPNSFAL
-730 HVNYPNPFNPTTQ
+730 HDNYPNPFNPKTQ
-743 IRFDLPYKI
+743 IRFNLPQRNNVNI
-752 DVSIF
+752 I
-757 IYNILGQKVKVF
+757 IYNMLGQKVKVF
-769 SLPNSPG
+769 SMINTPA
-776 GTHTITWNATN
+776 GTHSITWNAAN
-787 QIGQPLSA
+787 QNGQPLSA
-795 GVYLYQMISEDF
+795 GVYLYQMISKDF
-807 VKTRK
+807 VQTRK
-812 MILLK
+812 MVLLK

>member
-1 MLRSVTK
+1 MLRNVTK
-8 LIFAF
+8 LTFAI
-13 SFIIAQWSSDSS
+13 SFVFTQWSRDSS
-25 QNTLIESARQS
+25 QNTLIESAIQIQS
-36 QLSPLVEVAV
+36 TPLVQVAL

-57 RNTPSYDYRIK
+57 RNTPFYDYRIK

-73 GNIFES
+73 GNVFES

-94 KALESDSEHGVFV
+94 EALESDTEQGVFI

-117 ELRLQHIN
+117 ELRLQHVN
-125 STLDVNGLVFDDN
+125 STLNANGMVFNDN
-138 GLVLSGFECDRKNG
+138 GLTLSDFECDRKNG

-167 TSSCAGNNATD
+167 TSSCAGSNATD

-185 KISSGAKAWGNNGK
+185 KITLGSRAWGSDGK

-207 GNDVLDTKVV
+207 GNDVLDTK
-217 AGPLGGA
+217 AIPGPQGGA
-224 FILFSQNTT
+224 FIIFSQNTT
-233 SDNSLRINYVDAQG
+233 SDNSLRINFVDAQG

-279 VGLYVV
+279 VGVYVV

-299 LINNSLALTH
+299 LINNSLELTH

-324 PKIAVPNSI
+324 PKIAVPNSL

-343 YDYDTLANKYG
+343 YDYDTSANKYG

-360 NRNHGGLGNLFTV
+360 DKSDGALGNLFTV
-373 STNAAS
+373 STNATS

-394 FDREAFV
+394 FDKEAFV
-401 TWIGKEGDLLT
+401 TWIGKEGDLLA

-426 TPEII
+426 TPETI
-431 VHDKSGVAG
+431 VHDKSGIAG
-440 RGTPGAYSASHD
+440 RSTPGAYSASHD

-457 TVAWQQDRGNNL
+457 IVTWQQDRGNNL

-488 NLLADIDDAQIIE
+488 NLLADINDAQIIE

-508 FDFNLITPLRPFIN
+508 FDFNLTTPLRPFIN
-522 LLPVLSDST
+522 LLPVLSDNT
-531 VTTSILA
+531 VTASILA

-550 GALMVNLIADWIDLP
+550 GNLVVDLTADWIDLP
-565 LLSSNMPTASI
+565 LP
-576 LADTLSIDLNDT
+576 NDT

-593 NVAPTQDPPQA
+593 NVSPTQDPPRA
-604 FEWASAAVDS
+604 FEWVSASVDS
-614 INITQLNTLDSYT
+614 INITQLNALDNFTLK
-627 LEWTESADVDK
+627 WTESANVDQ
-638 DTIDYIIYAT
+638 DTIDYIVYANV
-648 IGQYPSE
+648 GQYSKE
-655 EVDDTTGLSYP
+655 EIYDTTGLSYP
-666 ILYQEIA
+666 IPYQDIA
-673 EEAFRNAPGNNA
+673 EEAFRDVPGNNA

-693 HDGTDS
+693 YDGTDS
-699 LKIGGEDRVLYVN
+699 LKISGDDRVLYVN
-712 RYEYLD
+712 RYEYLKL
-718 VEDNTIPSDFAL
+718 EENGIPSSFAL
-730 HVNYPNPFNPTTQ
+730 HDNYPNPFNPKTQ
-743 IRFDLPYKI
+743 IRFNLPQRNNVNI
-752 DVSIF
+752 T
-757 IYNILGQKVKVF
+757 IYNMLGHKVKVF
-769 SLPNSPG
+769 SMINTPA
-776 GTHTITWNATN
+776 GTHSITWNAAN
-787 QIGQPLSA
+787 QNGQPLSA
-795 GVYLYQMISEDF
+795 GVYLYQMISKDF
-807 VKTRK
+807 VQTRK
-812 MILLK
+812 MVLLK

>member
-1 MLRSVTK
+1 MFKNVVKLSVA
-8 LIFAF
+8 I
-13 SFIIAQWSSDSS
+13 SFVFAQWTSDST
-25 QNTLIESARQS
+25 QNTLIESALQS
-36 QLSPLVEVAV
+36 QLSPFVQVAS

-57 RNTPSYDYRIK
+57 RNTPNFDYRIK

-73 GNIFES
+73 GNVFES

-94 KALESDSEHGVFV
+94 EALESDTEHGVFV

-117 ELRLQHIN
+117 ELRLQHVN
-125 STLDVNGLVFDDN
+125 STLDANGTVFDNSGLV
-138 GLVLSGFECDRKNG
+138 VSGFECDRKNG

-167 TSSCAGNNATD
+167 TSSCAGSNATD

-185 KISSGAKAWGNNGK
+185 KINSGTKDWGGNGI

-207 GNDVLDTKVV
+207 GNNVLDTK
-217 AGPLGGA
+217 AIPGPQGGA

-233 SDNSLRINYVDAQG
+233 SDNSLRINFVDAQG

-258 LGLGN
+258 IGLGN

-279 VGLYVV
+279 VGVYVV
-285 WRNSSNKIVLQHIN
+285 WRNSSNKMVLQHIN
-299 LINNSLALTH
+299 LINNRLMLTH
-309 VSPVEVFSST
+309 VSPVEVFPST

-324 PKIAVPNSI
+324 PKIAVPNSL
-333 TKDRGVFIAF
+333 TKDRGLFIAF
-343 YDYDTLANKYG
+343 YDYDTSANKYG
-354 LFAKYM
+354 LFAKYLDKAD
-360 NRNHGGLGNLFTV
+360 GTLSNLFTV
-373 STNAAS
+373 STNASS
-379 LNPTARQL
+379 LNPAARQL

-394 FDREAFV
+394 FDKEAFV

-426 TPEII
+426 TPETI

-440 RGTPGAYSASHD
+440 RSTPGAYSASHD

-457 TVAWQQDRGNNL
+457 TVTWQQDRGNNL
-469 SSDIFAQQLGNGA
+469 SSDIFAQQLSNEA

-508 FDFNLITPLRPFIN
+508 FDFNLSPALRPFIS
-522 LLPVLSDST
+522 LLPVLSDSA
-531 VTTSILA
+531 VTASILA
-538 DTLSIDFPDDWN
+538 DTLSIDFPNDWN
-550 GALMVNLIADWIDLP
+550 GDLMVDLIGDWIDLSLP
-565 LLSSNMPTASI
+565 
-576 LADTLSIDLNDT
+576 NDT

-593 NVAPTQDPPQA
+593 SVAPIQDPPRA
-604 FEWASAAVDS
+604 FDWVSVSLDS
-614 INITQLNTLDSYT
+614 INITQLNAQDNFL
-627 LEWTESADVDK
+627 LEWTESADVDQ
-638 DTIDYIIYAT
+638 DTIEYIVYAKV
-648 IGQYPSE
+648 GQYPLE
-655 EVDDTTGLSYP
+655 EIYDTTSLSYP
-666 ILYQEIA
+666 IPYQDIA
-673 EEAFRNAPGNNA
+673 VEAFRNVPGNNA

-693 HDGTDS
+693 YDGTDS
-699 LKIGGEDRVLYVN
+699 LKINGEDRVLYVN
-712 RYEYLD
+712 RYEYLQ
-718 VEDNTIPSDFAL
+718 VDNNGIPNAFAL
-730 HVNYPNPFNPTTQ
+730 HGNYPNPFNPTTQ
-743 IRFDLPYKI
+743 IRFDLPYRGNVNI
-752 DVSIF
+752 H
-757 IYNILGQKVKVF
+757 IYNMLGQKVKVF
-769 SLPNSPG
+769 SMPNTPPG
-776 GTHTITWNATN
+776 RHAITWNGTN
-787 QIGQPLSA
+787 QKGQALSA

>member
-1 MLRSVTK
+1 MFKNVVKLSVA
-8 LIFAF
+8 I
-13 SFIIAQWSSDSS
+13 SFVFAQWTSDST
-25 QNTLIESARQS
+25 QNTLIESALQS
-36 QLSPLVEVAV
+36 QLSPFVQVAS

-57 RNTPSYDYRIK
+57 RNTPNFDYRIK

-73 GNIFES
+73 GNVFES

-94 KALESDSEHGVFV
+94 EALESDTEHGVFV

-117 ELRLQHIN
+117 ELRLQHVN
-125 STLDVNGLVFDDN
+125 STLDANGTVFDNSGLV
-138 GLVLSGFECDRKNG
+138 VSGFECDRKNG

-167 TSSCAGNNATD
+167 TSSCAGSNATD

-185 KISSGAKAWGNNGK
+185 KINSGTKDWGGNGI

-207 GNDVLDTKVV
+207 GNNVLDTK
-217 AGPLGGA
+217 AIPGPQGGA

-233 SDNSLRINYVDAQG
+233 SDNSLRINFVDAQG

-258 LGLGN
+258 IGLGN

-279 VGLYVV
+279 VGVYVV
-285 WRNSSNKIVLQHIN
+285 WRNSSNKMVLQHIN
-299 LINNSLALTH
+299 LINNRLMLTH
-309 VSPVEVFSST
+309 VSPVEVFPST

-324 PKIAVPNSI
+324 PKIAVPNSL
-333 TKDRGVFIAF
+333 TKDRGLFIAF
-343 YDYDTLANKYG
+343 YDYDTSANKYG
-354 LFAKYM
+354 LFAKYLDKAD
-360 NRNHGGLGNLFTV
+360 GTLSNLFTV
-373 STNAAS
+373 STNASS
-379 LNPTARQL
+379 LNPAARQL

-394 FDREAFV
+394 FDKEAFV

-426 TPEII
+426 TPETI

-440 RGTPGAYSASHD
+440 RSTPGAYNASHD

-457 TVAWQQDRGNNL
+457 TVTWQQDRGNNL
-469 SSDIFAQQLGNGA
+469 SSDIFAQQLSNEA

-508 FDFNLITPLRPFIN
+508 FDFNLSPALRPFIS
-522 LLPVLSDST
+522 LLPVLSDSA
-531 VTTSILA
+531 VTASILA
-538 DTLSIDFPDDWN
+538 DTLSIDFPNDWN
-550 GALMVNLIADWIDLP
+550 GDLMVDLIGDWIDLSLP
-565 LLSSNMPTASI
+565 
-576 LADTLSIDLNDT
+576 NDT

-593 NVAPTQDPPQA
+593 SVAPTQDPPRA
-604 FEWASAAVDS
+604 FEWVSVSLDS
-614 INITQLNTLDSYT
+614 INITQLNAQDNFL
-627 LEWTESADVDK
+627 LEWTESADVDQ
-638 DTIDYIIYAT
+638 DTIEYIVYAKV
-648 IGQYPSE
+648 GQYPLE
-655 EVDDTTGLSYP
+655 EIYDTTSLSYP
-666 ILYQEIA
+666 IPYQDIA
-673 EEAFRNAPGNNA
+673 VEAFRNVPGNNA

-693 HDGTDS
+693 YDGTDS
-699 LKIGGEDRVLYVN
+699 LKINGEDRVLYVN
-712 RYEYLD
+712 RYEYLQVD
-718 VEDNTIPSDFAL
+718 DNGIPNAFAL
-730 HVNYPNPFNPTTQ
+730 HGNYPNPFNPTTQ
-743 IRFDLPYKI
+743 IRFDLPYRGNVNI
-752 DVSIF
+752 H
-757 IYNILGQKVKVF
+757 IYNMLGQKVKVF
-769 SLPNSPG
+769 SMPNTPPG
-776 GTHTITWNATN
+776 RHAITWNGTN
-787 QIGQPLSA
+787 QKGQALSA

>member
-1 MLRSVTK
+1 MLRNVTK
-8 LIFAF
+8 LIFAV
-13 SFIIAQWSSDSS
+13 SFIFAQWSSDSS

-94 KALESDSEHGVFV
+94 EALESDSEHGVFV
-107 LWEQITNNRD
+107 LWEQITDNRD
-117 ELRLQHIN
+117 ELRLQHVN
-125 STLDVNGLVFDDN
+125 STLDANGLVFDDN

-185 KISSGAKAWGNNGK
+185 KISAGAKQWGNDGK

-207 GNDVLDTKVV
+207 GNDVLNTKVV
-217 AGPLGGA
+217 AGPSGGA

-299 LINNSLALTH
+299 LINNSLVLTH
-309 VSPVEVFSST
+309 QSPVEVFSST

-324 PKIAVPNSI
+324 PKIGVPNSL
-333 TKDRGVFIAF
+333 TKDRGLFIAF
-343 YDYDTLANKYG
+343 YDYDTSTNKYG
-354 LFAKYM
+354 LFAKYLDKAD
-360 NRNHGGLGNLFTV
+360 GTLGNLFTV

-394 FDREAFV
+394 LDKEAFV

-426 TPEII
+426 TPETI

-508 FDFNLITPLRPFIN
+508 FDFSLMSVLRPFIN
-522 LLPVLSDST
+522 LLPVLSDSA
-531 VTTSILA
+531 VTASVLE
-538 DTLSIDFPDDWN
+538 DTLLIDFPENWN
-550 GALMVNLIADWIDLP
+550 GDLMVDFIADWIDLP
-565 LLSSNMPTASI
+565 LP
-576 LADTLSIDLNDT
+576 NDT
-588 TRFTI
+588 TRFTV
-593 NVAPTQDPPQA
+593 NVTPTQDPPQA
-604 FEWASAAVDS
+604 FEWASVAVDS
-614 INITQLNTLDSYT
+614 IDITQLNTLDSYT
-627 LEWTESADVDK
+627 LEWTESADVDQ

-648 IGQYPSE
+648 IGQYPPE

-666 ILYQEIA
+666 ILYQDIA
-673 EEAFRNAPGNNA
+673 EEAFRDVPGNNV

-693 HDGTDS
+693 HDGIDS

-718 VEDNTIPSDFAL
+718 VEDSTIPSDFAL
-730 HVNYPNPFNPTTQ
+730 HGNYPNPFNPTTQ
-743 IRFDLPYKI
+743 IRFDLPNKN
-752 DVSIF
+752 DVNIN
-757 IYNILGQKVKVF
+757 IYNMLGQRVKVF
-769 SLPNSPG
+769 SMPNTPA

-787 QIGQPLSA
+787 QSGQPLSA

-807 VKTRK
+807 VQTRK

>member
-1 MLRSVTK
+1 MFKNVVKLSVA
-8 LIFAF
+8 I
-13 SFIIAQWSSDSS
+13 SFVFAQWTSDST
-25 QNTLIESARQS
+25 QNTLIESALQS
-36 QLSPLVEVAV
+36 QLSPFVQVAS

-57 RNTPSYDYRIK
+57 RNTPNFDYRIK

-73 GNIFES
+73 GNVFES

-94 KALESDSEHGVFV
+94 EALESDTEHGVFV

-117 ELRLQHIN
+117 ELRLQHVN
-125 STLDVNGLVFDDN
+125 STLDANGTVFDNSGLV
-138 GLVLSGFECDRKNG
+138 VSGFECDRKNG

-167 TSSCAGNNATD
+167 TSSCAGSNATD

-185 KISSGAKAWGNNGK
+185 KINSGTKDWGGNGI

-207 GNDVLDTKVV
+207 GNNVLDTK
-217 AGPLGGA
+217 AIPGPQGGA

-233 SDNSLRINYVDAQG
+233 SDNSLRINFVDAQG

-258 LGLGN
+258 IGLGN

-279 VGLYVV
+279 VGVYVV
-285 WRNSSNKIVLQHIN
+285 WRNSSNKMVLQHIN
-299 LINNSLALTH
+299 LINNRLVLTH
-309 VSPVEVFSST
+309 VSPVEVFPST

-324 PKIAVPNSI
+324 PKIAVPNSL
-333 TKDRGVFIAF
+333 TKDRGLFVAF
-343 YDYDTLANKYG
+343 YDYDTSANKYG
-354 LFAKYM
+354 LFAKYLDKAD
-360 NRNHGGLGNLFTV
+360 GTLSNLFTV
-373 STNAAS
+373 STNASS
-379 LNPTARQL
+379 LNPAARQL

-394 FDREAFV
+394 FDKEAFV

-426 TPEII
+426 TPETI

-440 RGTPGAYSASHD
+440 RSTPGAYNASHD

-457 TVAWQQDRGNNL
+457 TVTWQQDRGNNL
-469 SSDIFAQQLGNGA
+469 SSDIFAQQLSNEA

-508 FDFNLITPLRPFIN
+508 FDFNLSPALRPFIS
-522 LLPVLSDST
+522 LLPVLSDSA
-531 VTTSILA
+531 VTASILA
-538 DTLSIDFPDDWN
+538 DTLSIDFPNDWN
-550 GALMVNLIADWIDLP
+550 GDLMVDLIGDWIDLSLP
-565 LLSSNMPTASI
+565 
-576 LADTLSIDLNDT
+576 NDT

-593 NVAPTQDPPQA
+593 SVAPTQDPPRA
-604 FEWASAAVDS
+604 FEWVSVSLDS
-614 INITQLNTLDSYT
+614 INITQLNAQDNFL
-627 LEWTESADVDK
+627 LEWTESADVDQ
-638 DTIDYIIYAT
+638 DTIEYIVYAKV
-648 IGQYPSE
+648 GQYPLE
-655 EVDDTTGLSYP
+655 EIYDTTSLSYP
-666 ILYQEIA
+666 IPYQDIA
-673 EEAFRNAPGNNA
+673 VEAFRNVPGNNA

-693 HDGTDS
+693 YDGTDS
-699 LKIGGEDRVLYVN
+699 LKINGEDRVLYVN
-712 RYEYLD
+712 RYEYLQ
-718 VEDNTIPSDFAL
+718 VDNNGIPNAFAL
-730 HVNYPNPFNPTTQ
+730 HGNYPNPFNPTTQ
-743 IRFDLPYKI
+743 IRFDLPYRGNVNI
-752 DVSIF
+752 H
-757 IYNILGQKVKVF
+757 IYNMLGQKVKVF
-769 SLPNSPG
+769 SLPNTPPG
-776 GTHTITWNATN
+776 RHAITWNGTN
-787 QIGQPLSA
+787 QKGQALSA

>member
-1 MLRSVTK
+1 MLRNVTK
-8 LIFAF
+8 LTFAI
-13 SFIIAQWSSDSS
+13 SFVFTQWSRDSS
-25 QNTLIESARQS
+25 QNTLIESAIQIQS
-36 QLSPLVEVAV
+36 TPLVQVAL

-57 RNTPSYDYRIK
+57 RNTPFYDYRIK

-73 GNIFES
+73 GNVFES

-94 KALESDSEHGVFV
+94 EALESDTEQGVFI

-117 ELRLQHIN
+117 ELRLQHVN
-125 STLDVNGLVFDDN
+125 STLNANGMVFNDN
-138 GLVLSGFECDRKNG
+138 GLTLSDFECDRKNG

-167 TSSCAGNNATD
+167 TSSCAGSNATD

-185 KISSGAKAWGNNGK
+185 KITLGSRAWGSDGK

-207 GNDVLDTKVV
+207 GNDVLDTK
-217 AGPLGGA
+217 AIPGPQGGA
-224 FILFSQNTT
+224 FIIFSQNTT
-233 SDNSLRINYVDAQG
+233 SDNSLRINFVDAQG

-279 VGLYVV
+279 VGVYVV

-299 LINNSLALTH
+299 LINNSLVLTH

-324 PKIAVPNSI
+324 PKIAVPNSL
-333 TKDRGVFIAF
+333 TKDRGLFIAF
-343 YDYDTLANKYG
+343 YDYDTSANKYG

-360 NRNHGGLGNLFTV
+360 DKSDGDLGNLFIV
-373 STNAAS
+373 STNASS

-394 FDREAFV
+394 FDKEAFV

-426 TPEII
+426 TPETI
-431 VHDKSGVAG
+431 VHDKSGIAG
-440 RGTPGAYSASHD
+440 RSTPGAYSASHD

-457 TVAWQQDRGNNL
+457 IVTWQQDRGNNL

-488 NLLADIDDAQIIE
+488 NLLADINDAQIIE

-508 FDFNLITPLRPFIN
+508 FDFNLTTPLRPFIN
-522 LLPVLSDST
+522 LLPVLSDNT
-531 VTTSILA
+531 VTASIIV

-550 GALMVNLIADWIDLP
+550 GNLMVDLIADWIDLP
-565 LLSSNMPTASI
+565 LP
-576 LADTLSIDLNDT
+576 NDT

-593 NVAPTQDPPQA
+593 NVSPTQDPPRA
-604 FEWASAAVDS
+604 FEWVSASVDS
-614 INITQLNTLDSYT
+614 INITQLNALDNFTLK
-627 LEWTESADVDK
+627 WTESADVDQ
-638 DTIDYIIYAT
+638 DTIDYIVYANV
-648 IGQYPSE
+648 GQYSKE
-655 EVDDTTGLSYP
+655 EIYDTTGLSYP
-666 ILYQEIA
+666 IPYQDIA
-673 EEAFRNAPGNNA
+673 EEAFRDVPGNNA

-693 HDGTDS
+693 YDGTDS
-699 LKIGGEDRVLYVN
+699 LKISGDDRVLYVN
-712 RYEYLD
+712 RYEYLKL
-718 VEDNTIPSDFAL
+718 EENGIPNSFAL
-730 HVNYPNPFNPTTQ
+730 HDNYPNPFNPKTQ
-743 IRFDLPYKI
+743 IRFNLPQRNNVNI
-752 DVSIF
+752 T
-757 IYNILGQKVKVF
+757 IYNMLGQKVKVF
-769 SLPNSPG
+769 SMINTPA
-776 GTHTITWNATN
+776 GTHSITWNAAN
-787 QIGQPLSA
+787 QNGQPLSA
-795 GVYLYQMISEDF
+795 GVYLYQMISKDF
-807 VKTRK
+807 VQTRK
-812 MILLK
+812 MVLLK

>member
-1 MLRSVTK
+1 MLRNVTK
-8 LIFAF
+8 LTFAI
-13 SFIIAQWSSDSS
+13 SFVFTQWSRDSS
-25 QNTLIESARQS
+25 QNTLIESAIQIQS
-36 QLSPLVEVAV
+36 TPLVQVAL

-57 RNTPSYDYRIK
+57 RNTPFYDYRIK

-73 GNIFES
+73 GNVFES

-94 KALESDSEHGVFV
+94 EALESDTEQGVFI

-117 ELRLQHIN
+117 ELRLQHVN
-125 STLDVNGLVFDDN
+125 STLNANGMVFNDN
-138 GLVLSGFECDRKNG
+138 GLTLSDFECDRKNG

-167 TSSCAGNNATD
+167 TSSCAGSNATD

-185 KISSGAKAWGNNGK
+185 KITLGSRAWGSDGK

-207 GNDVLDTKVV
+207 GNDVLDTK
-217 AGPLGGA
+217 AIPGPQGGA
-224 FILFSQNTT
+224 FIIFSQNTT
-233 SDNSLRINYVDAQG
+233 SDNSLRINFVDAQG

-279 VGLYVV
+279 VGVYVV

-299 LINNSLALTH
+299 LINNSLELTH

-324 PKIAVPNSI
+324 PKIAVPNSL

-343 YDYDTLANKYG
+343 YDYDMSANKYG

-360 NRNHGGLGNLFTV
+360 DKSDGALGNLFTV
-373 STNAAS
+373 STNASS

-394 FDREAFV
+394 FDKEAFV
-401 TWIGKEGDLLT
+401 TWIGKEGDLLA

-426 TPEII
+426 TPETI
-431 VHDKSGVAG
+431 VHDKSGIAG
-440 RGTPGAYSASHD
+440 RSTPGAYSASHD

-457 TVAWQQDRGNNL
+457 IVTWQQDRGNNL

-488 NLLADIDDAQIIE
+488 NLLADINDAQIIE

-508 FDFNLITPLRPFIN
+508 FDFNLTTPLRPFIN
-522 LLPVLSDST
+522 LLPVLSDNT
-531 VTTSILA
+531 VTASILV

-550 GALMVNLIADWIDLP
+550 GDLMVDLIADWIDLP
-565 LLSSNMPTASI
+565 LP
-576 LADTLSIDLNDT
+576 NDT

-593 NVAPTQDPPQA
+593 NVSPTQDPPRA
-604 FEWASAAVDS
+604 FEWVSASVDS
-614 INITQLNTLDSYT
+614 INITQLNALDNFTLK
-627 LEWTESADVDK
+627 WTESADVDQ
-638 DTIDYIIYAT
+638 DTIDYIVYANV
-648 IGQYPSE
+648 GQYSKE
-655 EVDDTTGLSYP
+655 EIYDTTGLSYP
-666 ILYQEIA
+666 IPYQDIA
-673 EEAFRNAPGNNA
+673 EEAFRDVPGNNA

-693 HDGTDS
+693 YDGTDS
-699 LKIGGEDRVLYVN
+699 LKISGDDRVLYVN
-712 RYEYLD
+712 RYEYLKL
-718 VEDNTIPSDFAL
+718 EENGIPSSFAL
-730 HVNYPNPFNPTTQ
+730 HDNYPNPFNPKTQ
-743 IRFDLPYKI
+743 IRFNLPQRN
-752 DVSIF
+752 DVNIT
-757 IYNILGQKVKVF
+757 IYNMLGQKVKVF
-769 SLPNSPG
+769 SMINTPA
-776 GTHTITWNATN
+776 GTHSITWNAAN
-787 QIGQPLSA
+787 QNGQPLSA
-795 GVYLYQMISEDF
+795 GVYLYQMISKDF
-807 VKTRK
+807 VQTRK
-812 MILLK
+812 MVLLK

>member
-1 MLRSVTK
+1 MFKNVTK
-8 LIFAF
+8 LTVAI
-13 SFIIAQWSSDSS
+13 SFVFAQWTSDST
-25 QNTLIESARQS
+25 QNTLIESALQS
-36 QLSPLVEVAV
+36 QLSPFVQVAS

-57 RNTPSYDYRIK
+57 RNTPNFDYRIK

-73 GNIFES
+73 GNVFES

-94 KALESDSEHGVFV
+94 EALESDTEHGVFV

-117 ELRLQHIN
+117 ELRLQHVN
-125 STLDVNGLVFDDN
+125 STLDANGTVFDNSGLV
-138 GLVLSGFECDRKNG
+138 VSGFECDRKNG

-167 TSSCAGNNATD
+167 TSSCAGSNATD

-185 KISSGAKAWGNNGK
+185 KINSGTKDWGGNGI

-207 GNDVLDTKVV
+207 GNNVLDTK
-217 AGPLGGA
+217 AIPGPQGGA

-233 SDNSLRINYVDAQG
+233 SDNSLRINFVDAQG

-258 LGLGN
+258 IGLGN

-279 VGLYVV
+279 VGVYVV
-285 WRNSSNKIVLQHIN
+285 WRNSSNKMVLQHIN
-299 LINNSLALTH
+299 LINNRLVLTH
-309 VSPVEVFSST
+309 VSPVEVFPST

-324 PKIAVPNSI
+324 PKIAVPNSL
-333 TKDRGVFIAF
+333 TKDRGLFIAF
-343 YDYDTLANKYG
+343 YDYDTSANKYG
-354 LFAKYM
+354 LFAKYLDKAD
-360 NRNHGGLGNLFTV
+360 GTLSNLFTV
-373 STNAAS
+373 STNASS
-379 LNPTARQL
+379 LNPAARQL

-394 FDREAFV
+394 FDKEAFV

-426 TPEII
+426 TPETI

-440 RGTPGAYSASHD
+440 RSTPGAYSASHD

-457 TVAWQQDRGNNL
+457 TVTWQQDRGNNL
-469 SSDIFAQQLGNGA
+469 SSDIFAQQLSNEA

-508 FDFNLITPLRPFIN
+508 FDFNLSPALRPFIS
-522 LLPVLSDST
+522 LLPVLSDSA
-531 VTTSILA
+531 VTASILA
-538 DTLSIDFPDDWN
+538 DTLSIDFPNDWN
-550 GALMVNLIADWIDLP
+550 GDLMVDLIGDWIDLSLP
-565 LLSSNMPTASI
+565 
-576 LADTLSIDLNDT
+576 NDT

-593 NVAPTQDPPQA
+593 SVAPTQDPPRA
-604 FEWASAAVDS
+604 FEWVSVSLDS
-614 INITQLNTLDSYT
+614 INITQLNAQDNFL
-627 LEWTESADVDK
+627 LEWTESADVDQ
-638 DTIDYIIYAT
+638 DTIEYIVYAKV
-648 IGQYPSE
+648 GQYPLE
-655 EVDDTTGLSYP
+655 EIYDTTSLSYP
-666 ILYQEIA
+666 IPYQDIA
-673 EEAFRNAPGNNA
+673 VEAFRNVPGNNA

-693 HDGTDS
+693 YDGTDS
-699 LKIGGEDRVLYVN
+699 LKINGEDRVLYVN
-712 RYEYLD
+712 RYEYLQVD
-718 VEDNTIPSDFAL
+718 DNGIPNAFAL
-730 HVNYPNPFNPTTQ
+730 HGNYPNPFNPTTQ
-743 IRFDLPYKI
+743 IRFDLPYRGNVNI
-752 DVSIF
+752 H
-757 IYNILGQKVKVF
+757 IYNMLGQKVKVF
-769 SLPNSPG
+769 SMPNTPPG
-776 GTHTITWNATN
+776 RHAITWNGTN
-787 QIGQPLSA
+787 QKGQALSA

>member
-1 MLRSVTK
+1 MFKNVVKLSVA
-8 LIFAF
+8 I
-13 SFIIAQWSSDSS
+13 SFVFAQWTSDST
-25 QNTLIESARQS
+25 QNTLIESALQS
-36 QLSPLVEVAV
+36 QLSPFVQVAS

-57 RNTPSYDYRIK
+57 RNTPNFDYRIK

-73 GNIFES
+73 GNVFES

-94 KALESDSEHGVFV
+94 EALESDTEHGVFV

-117 ELRLQHIN
+117 ELRLQHVN
-125 STLDVNGLVFDDN
+125 STLDANGTVFDNSGLV
-138 GLVLSGFECDRKNG
+138 VSGFECDRKNG

-167 TSSCAGNNATD
+167 TSSCAGSNATD

-185 KISSGAKAWGNNGK
+185 KINSGTKDWGGNGI

-207 GNDVLDTKVV
+207 GNNVLDTK
-217 AGPLGGA
+217 AIPGPQGGA

-233 SDNSLRINYVDAQG
+233 SDNSLRINFVDAQG

-258 LGLGN
+258 IGLGN

-279 VGLYVV
+279 VGVYVV
-285 WRNSSNKIVLQHIN
+285 WRNSSNKMVLQHIN
-299 LINNSLALTH
+299 LINNSLVLTH
-309 VSPVEVFSST
+309 VTPVEVFPST

-324 PKIAVPNSI
+324 PKIAVPNSL
-333 TKDRGVFIAF
+333 TKDRGLFIAF
-343 YDYDTLANKYG
+343 YDYDTSANKYG
-354 LFAKYM
+354 LFAKYLDKAD
-360 NRNHGGLGNLFTV
+360 GTLSNLFTV
-373 STNAAS
+373 STNASS
-379 LNPTARQL
+379 LNPAARQL

-394 FDREAFV
+394 FDKEAFV

-426 TPEII
+426 TPETI

-440 RGTPGAYSASHD
+440 RSTPGAYNASHD

-457 TVAWQQDRGNNL
+457 TVTWQQDRGNNL
-469 SSDIFAQQLGNGA
+469 SSDIFAQQLSNEA

-508 FDFNLITPLRPFIN
+508 FDFNLSPALRPFIS
-522 LLPVLSDST
+522 LLPVLSDSA
-531 VTTSILA
+531 VTASILA
-538 DTLSIDFPDDWN
+538 DTLSIDFPNDWN
-550 GALMVNLIADWIDLP
+550 GDLMVDLIGDWIDLSLP
-565 LLSSNMPTASI
+565 
-576 LADTLSIDLNDT
+576 NDT

-593 NVAPTQDPPQA
+593 SVAPTQDPPHA
-604 FEWASAAVDS
+604 FEWVSVSLDS
-614 INITQLNTLDSYT
+614 INITQLNAQDNFL
-627 LEWTESADVDK
+627 LEWTESADVDQ
-638 DTIDYIIYAT
+638 DTIEYIVYAKV
-648 IGQYPSE
+648 GQYPLE
-655 EVDDTTGLSYP
+655 EIYDTTSLSYP
-666 ILYQEIA
+666 IPYRDIA
-673 EEAFRNAPGNNA
+673 VEAFRNVPGNNA

-693 HDGTDS
+693 YDGTDS
-699 LKIGGEDRVLYVN
+699 LKINGEDRVLFVN
-712 RYEYLD
+712 RYEYLQVD
-718 VEDNTIPSDFAL
+718 DNGIPNAFAL
-730 HVNYPNPFNPTTQ
+730 HGNYPNPFNPTTQ
-743 IRFDLPYKI
+743 IRFDLPYRGNVNI
-752 DVSIF
+752 H
-757 IYNILGQKVKVF
+757 IYNMLGQKVKVF
-769 SLPNSPG
+769 SMPNTPPG
-776 GTHTITWNATN
+776 RHAITWNGTN
-787 QIGQPLSA
+787 QKGQALSA

>member
-1 MLRSVTK
+1 MLRNVTK
-8 LIFAF
+8 LTFAI
-13 SFIIAQWSSDSS
+13 SFVFTQWSRDSS
-25 QNTLIESARQS
+25 QNTLIESAIQIQS
-36 QLSPLVEVAV
+36 TPLVQVAL

-57 RNTPSYDYRIK
+57 RNTPFYDYRIK

-73 GNIFES
+73 GNVFES

-94 KALESDSEHGVFV
+94 EALESDTEQGVFI

-117 ELRLQHIN
+117 ELRLQHVN
-125 STLDVNGLVFDDN
+125 STLNANGMVFNDN
-138 GLVLSGFECDRKNG
+138 GLTLSDFECDRKNG

-167 TSSCAGNNATD
+167 TSSCAGSNATD

-185 KISSGAKAWGNNGK
+185 KITLGSRAWGSDGK

-207 GNDVLDTKVV
+207 GNDVLDTK
-217 AGPLGGA
+217 AIPGPQGGA
-224 FILFSQNTT
+224 FIIFSQNTT
-233 SDNSLRINYVDAQG
+233 SDNSLRINFVDAQG

-279 VGLYVV
+279 VGVYVV

-299 LINNSLALTH
+299 LINNSLELTH

-324 PKIAVPNSI
+324 PKIAVPNSL

-343 YDYDTLANKYG
+343 YDYDTSANKYG

-360 NRNHGGLGNLFTV
+360 DKSDGALGNLFTV
-373 STNAAS
+373 STNAS
-379 LNPTARQL
+379 SPNPTARQL

-394 FDREAFV
+394 FDKEAFV

-426 TPEII
+426 TPETI

-440 RGTPGAYSASHD
+440 RSTPGAYSASHD

-457 TVAWQQDRGNNL
+457 TVTWQQDRGNNL

-488 NLLADIDDAQIIE
+488 NLLADINDAQIIE

-508 FDFNLITPLRPFIN
+508 FDFNLTTPLRPFIN
-522 LLPVLSDST
+522 LLPVLSDNT
-531 VTTSILA
+531 VTASILV

-550 GALMVNLIADWIDLP
+550 GDLMVDLIADWIDLP
-565 LLSSNMPTASI
+565 LP
-576 LADTLSIDLNDT
+576 NDT

-593 NVAPTQDPPQA
+593 NVSPTQDPPRA
-604 FEWASAAVDS
+604 FEWVSASVDS
-614 INITQLNTLDSYT
+614 INITQLNALDNFT
-627 LEWTESADVDK
+627 LEWTESADVDQ
-638 DTIDYIIYAT
+638 DTIDYIVYANV
-648 IGQYPSE
+648 GQYSKE
-655 EVDDTTGLSYP
+655 EIYDTTGLSYP
-666 ILYQEIA
+666 IPYQDIA
-673 EEAFRNAPGNNA
+673 EEAFRDVPGNNA

-693 HDGTDS
+693 YDGTDS
-699 LKIGGEDRVLYVN
+699 LKISGDDRVLYVN
-712 RYEYLD
+712 RYEYLKL
-718 VEDNTIPSDFAL
+718 EENGIPSSFAL
-730 HVNYPNPFNPTTQ
+730 HDNYPNPFNPKTQ
-743 IRFDLPYKI
+743 IRFNLPQRNNVNI
-752 DVSIF
+752 T
-757 IYNILGQKVKVF
+757 IYNMLGQKVKVF
-769 SLPNSPG
+769 SMINTPA
-776 GTHTITWNATN
+776 GTHSITWNAAN
-787 QIGQPLSA
+787 QNGQPLSA
-795 GVYLYQMISEDF
+795 GVYLYQMISKDF
-807 VKTRK
+807 VQTRK
-812 MILLK
+812 MVLLK

>member
-1 MLRSVTK
+1 MFKNVVKLSVA
-8 LIFAF
+8 I
-13 SFIIAQWSSDSS
+13 SFVFAQWTSDST
-25 QNTLIESARQS
+25 QNTLIESALQS
-36 QLSPLVEVAV
+36 QLSPFVQVAS

-57 RNTPSYDYRIK
+57 RNTPNFDYRIK

-73 GNIFES
+73 GNVFES

-94 KALESDSEHGVFV
+94 EALESDTEHGVFV

-117 ELRLQHIN
+117 ELRLQHVN
-125 STLDVNGLVFDDN
+125 STLDANGTVFDNSGLV
-138 GLVLSGFECDRKNG
+138 VSGFECDRKNG

-167 TSSCAGNNATD
+167 TSSCAGSNATD

-185 KISSGAKAWGNNGK
+185 KINSGTKDWGGNGI

-207 GNDVLDTKVV
+207 GNNVLDTK
-217 AGPLGGA
+217 AIPGPQGGA

-233 SDNSLRINYVDAQG
+233 SDNSLRINFVDAQG

-258 LGLGN
+258 IGLGN

-279 VGLYVV
+279 VGVYVV
-285 WRNSSNKIVLQHIN
+285 WRNSSNKMVLQHIN
-299 LINNSLALTH
+299 LINNRLVLTH
-309 VSPVEVFSST
+309 VSPVEVFPST

-324 PKIAVPNSI
+324 PKIAVPNSL
-333 TKDRGVFIAF
+333 TKDRGLFIAF
-343 YDYDTLANKYG
+343 YDYDTSANKYG
-354 LFAKYM
+354 LFAKYLDKAD
-360 NRNHGGLGNLFTV
+360 GTLSNLFTV
-373 STNAAS
+373 STNASS
-379 LNPTARQL
+379 LNPAARQL

-394 FDREAFV
+394 FDKEAFV

-426 TPEII
+426 TPETI

-440 RGTPGAYSASHD
+440 RSTPGAYNASHD

-457 TVAWQQDRGNNL
+457 TVTWQQDRGNNL
-469 SSDIFAQQLGNGA
+469 SSDIFAQQLSNEA

-508 FDFNLITPLRPFIN
+508 FDFNLSPALRPFIS
-522 LLPVLSDST
+522 LLPVLSDSA
-531 VTTSILA
+531 VTASILA
-538 DTLSIDFPDDWN
+538 DTLSIDFPNDWN
-550 GALMVNLIADWIDLP
+550 GDLMVDLIGDWIDLSLP
-565 LLSSNMPTASI
+565 
-576 LADTLSIDLNDT
+576 NDT

-593 NVAPTQDPPQA
+593 SVAPTQDPPHA
-604 FEWASAAVDS
+604 FEWVSVSLDS
-614 INITQLNTLDSYT
+614 INITQLNAQDNFL
-627 LEWTESADVDK
+627 LEWTESADVDQ
-638 DTIDYIIYAT
+638 DTIEYIVYAKV
-648 IGQYPSE
+648 GQYPLE
-655 EVDDTTGLSYP
+655 EIYDTTSLSYP
-666 ILYQEIA
+666 IPYRDIA
-673 EEAFRNAPGNNA
+673 VEAFRNVPGNNA

-693 HDGTDS
+693 YDGTDS
-699 LKIGGEDRVLYVN
+699 LKINGEDRVLFVN
-712 RYEYLD
+712 RYEYLQVD
-718 VEDNTIPSDFAL
+718 DNGIPNAFAL
-730 HVNYPNPFNPTTQ
+730 HGNYPNPFNPTTQ
-743 IRFDLPYKI
+743 IRFDLPYRGNVNI
-752 DVSIF
+752 H
-757 IYNILGQKVKVF
+757 IYNMLGQKVKVF
-769 SLPNSPG
+769 SMPYTPPG
-776 GTHTITWNATN
+776 RHAITWNGTN
-787 QIGQPLSA
+787 QKGQALSA

>member
-1 MLRSVTK
+1 MLRNVTK
-8 LIFAF
+8 LTFAI
-13 SFIIAQWSSDSS
+13 SFVFTQWSRDSS
-25 QNTLIESARQS
+25 QNTLIESAIQIQS
-36 QLSPLVEVAV
+36 TPLVQVAL

-57 RNTPSYDYRIK
+57 RNTPFYDYRIK

-73 GNIFES
+73 GNVFES

-94 KALESDSEHGVFV
+94 EALESDTEQGVFI

-117 ELRLQHIN
+117 ELRLQHVN
-125 STLDVNGLVFDDN
+125 STLNANGMVFNDN
-138 GLVLSGFECDRKNG
+138 GLTLSDFECDRKNG

-167 TSSCAGNNATD
+167 TSSCAGSNATD

-185 KISSGAKAWGNNGK
+185 KITLGSRAWGSDGK

-207 GNDVLDTKVV
+207 GNDVLDTK
-217 AGPLGGA
+217 AIPGPQGGA
-224 FILFSQNTT
+224 FIIFSQNTT
-233 SDNSLRINYVDAQG
+233 SDNSLRINFVDAQG

-279 VGLYVV
+279 VGVYVV

-299 LINNSLALTH
+299 LINNSLVLTH

-324 PKIAVPNSI
+324 PKIAVPNSL
-333 TKDRGVFIAF
+333 TKDRGLFIAF
-343 YDYDTLANKYG
+343 YDYDTSANKYG

-360 NRNHGGLGNLFTV
+360 DKSDGALGNLFTV
-373 STNAAS
+373 STNASS

-394 FDREAFV
+394 FDKEAFV

-426 TPEII
+426 TPETI
-431 VHDKSGVAG
+431 VHDKSGIAG
-440 RGTPGAYSASHD
+440 RSTPGAYSASHD

-457 TVAWQQDRGNNL
+457 IVTWQQDRGNNL

-488 NLLADIDDAQIIE
+488 NLLADINDAQIIE

-508 FDFNLITPLRPFIN
+508 FDFNLTTPLRPFIN
-522 LLPVLSDST
+522 LLPVLSDNT
-531 VTTSILA
+531 VTASILV

-550 GALMVNLIADWIDLP
+550 GDLVVDLIADWIDLP
-565 LLSSNMPTASI
+565 LP
-576 LADTLSIDLNDT
+576 NDT

-593 NVAPTQDPPQA
+593 NVSPTQDPPRA
-604 FEWASAAVDS
+604 FEWVSASVDS
-614 INITQLNTLDSYT
+614 INITQLNALDNFTLK
-627 LEWTESADVDK
+627 WTESANVDQ
-638 DTIDYIIYAT
+638 DTIDYIVYANV
-648 IGQYPSE
+648 GQYSKE
-655 EVDDTTGLSYP
+655 EIYDTTGLSYP
-666 ILYQEIA
+666 IPYQDIA
-673 EEAFRNAPGNNA
+673 EEAFRDVPGNNA

-693 HDGTDS
+693 YDGTDS
-699 LKIGGEDRVLYVN
+699 LKISGDDRVLYVN
-712 RYEYLD
+712 RYEYLKL
-718 VEDNTIPSDFAL
+718 EENGIPSSFAL
-730 HVNYPNPFNPTTQ
+730 HDNYPNPFNPKTQ
-743 IRFDLPYKI
+743 IRFNLPQRNNVNI
-752 DVSIF
+752 T
-757 IYNILGQKVKVF
+757 IYNMLGQKVKVF
-769 SLPNSPG
+769 SMINTPA
-776 GTHTITWNATN
+776 GTHSITWNAAN
-787 QIGQPLSA
+787 QNGQPLSA
-795 GVYLYQMISEDF
+795 GVYLYQMISKDF
-807 VKTRK
+807 VQTRK
-812 MILLK
+812 MVLLK